1 MPLSADPAFRA
12 LAEPK
17 RRAMLRPLRDQPLP
31 VNEIAA
37 HFDITQQAV
46 SQHLRVLHGAGLVV
60 ERRAGTRRLYVV
72 RPDGLSDVQAFL
84 DEFWPTS
91 LQRLKTVVENDLG

>member
-1 MPLSADPAFRA
+1 VISLS
-12 LAEPK
+12 
-17 RRAMLRPLRDQPLP
+17 P

-60 ERRAGTRRLYVV
+60 EHRAGTRRLYVV

-84 DEFWPTS
+84 DEFGPAKFYGA
-91 LQRLKTVVENDLG
+91 LDG